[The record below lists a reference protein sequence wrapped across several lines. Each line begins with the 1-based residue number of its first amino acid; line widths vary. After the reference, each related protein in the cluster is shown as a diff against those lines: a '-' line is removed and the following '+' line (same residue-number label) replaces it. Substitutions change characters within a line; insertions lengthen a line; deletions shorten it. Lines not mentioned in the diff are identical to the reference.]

1 MRHAD
6 VRVVDDARFD
16 ARIAVYLNL
25 YVYPRVPAPQK
36 RRVKGKEPGFT
47 CDG

>member
-16 ARIAVYLNL
+16 ARIGYTWCTGYRRAGRNE
-25 YVYPRVPAPQK
+25 K
-36 RRVKGKEPGFT
+36 KNRVKGKEPGFT

>member
-16 ARIAVYLNL
+16 ARIAVYL
-25 YVYPRVPAPQK
+25 VYRGRAGRK
-36 RRVKGKEPGFT
+36 KDE
-47 CDG
+47 